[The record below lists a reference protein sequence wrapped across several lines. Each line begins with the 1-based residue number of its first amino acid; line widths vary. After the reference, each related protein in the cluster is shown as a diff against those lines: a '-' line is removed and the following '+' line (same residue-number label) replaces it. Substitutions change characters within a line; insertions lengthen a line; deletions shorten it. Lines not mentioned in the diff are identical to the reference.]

1 MEIKLK
7 VGKCLGSSS
16 GQDDFPIILRLP
28 WGLPLGQ
35 YRYNYMVSV
44 RHKCRQLIYNET
56 ISLLLSPIPCVDLG
70 LQNRTTVE
78 ICTAI
83 IAASIPSL
91 KPLFKAILE
100 GSSAF
105 SRRTN
110 NKYIGNNDS
119 AANATKPKGNDL
131 EMYNSRH
138 KGMAVASGGRR
149 HFDNESEEMI
159 LSEQDGTRKTTRV
172 SISIEDPEECVRKT

>member
-1 MEIKLK
+1 
-7 VGKCLGSSS
+7 
-16 GQDDFPIILRLP
+16 
-28 WGLPLGQ
+28 
-35 YRYNYMVSV
+35 MVSE
-44 RHKCRQLIYNET
+44 RHQRHDTFVLQ
-56 ISLLLSPIPCVDLG
+56 IPHPHPPLFASVDLDPP
-70 LQNRTTVE
+70 NRTTVE

-100 GSSAF
+100 GSSAL

-119 AANATKPKGNDL
+119 GVNAMKHKGNDV
-131 EMYNSRH
+131 EMYNSRL
-138 KGMAVASGGRR
+138 KNTAVASAGRR

-159 LSEQDGTRKTTRV
+159 LSDQDGIQKTAQV
-172 SISIEDPEECVRKT
+172 SISIDDPEEFGGKR